1 MTRFVGLDVLA
12 GDNDEIFGAP
22 PRKAAS
28 SHEIGQSLDD
38 LSVQEIDERITA
50 LRAEI
55 TRLEA
60 RRAKQASLSAAA
72 AFLSSTFAKLVEVFD
87 RRGVSF
93 VSTTLPNATRSAGG
107 HRRPP

>member
-72 AFLSSTFAKLVEVFD
+72 FFKFD
-87 RRGVSF
+87 VCEARRG
-93 VSTTLPNATRSAGG
+93 L
-107 HRRPP
+107 

>member
-1 MTRFVGLDVLA
+1 MA

-72 AFLSSTFAKLVEVFD
+72 AFFKFD
-87 RRGVSF
+87 VCEARRG
-93 VSTTLPNATRSAGG
+93 L
-107 HRRPP
+107 

>member
-28 SHEIGQSLDD
+28 SYEIGQSLDD

-72 AFLSSTFAKLVEVFD
+72 AFFKFD
-87 RRGVSF
+87 VCEARRG
-93 VSTTLPNATRSAGG
+93 L
-107 HRRPP
+107 

>member
-72 AFLSSTFAKLVEVFD
+72 AFFKFD
-87 RRGVSF
+87 VCEARRG
-93 VSTTLPNATRSAGG
+93 L
-107 HRRPP
+107 

>member
-22 PRKAAS
+22 PRKTAS

-72 AFLSSTFAKLVEVFD
+72 AFFKFD
-87 RRGVSF
+87 VCEARRG
-93 VSTTLPNATRSAGG
+93 L
-107 HRRPP
+107 